1 MWNARLVISH
11 SLDLNFLS
19 AHPPFIFFSSFH
31 FIDNPPGIKN
41 VSSALLVQP
50 PSIYLLRTEEIE
62 QLQFRLAIKPY
73 KNMYTCTVFY
83 TVGKSSAGNFE
94 CDR

>member
-1 MWNARLVISH
+1 MERTACRLSFARPEFPLRP
-11 SLDLNFLS
+11 LS
-19 AHPPFIFFSSFH
+19 FYFFRH
-31 FIDNPPGIKN
+31 FISLTIPPGIKN